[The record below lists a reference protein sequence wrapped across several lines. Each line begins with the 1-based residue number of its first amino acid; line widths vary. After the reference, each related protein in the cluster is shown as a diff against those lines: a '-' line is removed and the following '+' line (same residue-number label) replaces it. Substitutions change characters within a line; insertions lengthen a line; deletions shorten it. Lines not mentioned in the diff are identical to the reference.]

1 MCMKDLRTLAFVGV
15 KKAAQAGRYKI
26 GTMVKVVE
34 HIFDNTPDRDTNG
47 EKLET
52 ESEST
57 HAMRKMLVKLCCY
70 HLKPLMKCAGMALVV
85 SRHGELAVDMLSR
98 LDGLGSIDYDGD

>member
-1 MCMKDLRTLAFVGV
+1 MCMTDLRTLAFVGV
-15 KKAAQAGRYKI
+15 KKAAQAGGYKM

-34 HIFDNTPDRDTNG
+34 HIFDNTPDRDADG

-52 ESEST
+52 ESGNT
-57 HAMRKMLVKLCCY
+57 HAMRKMLVKLCCF
-70 HLKPLMKCAGMALVV
+70 HLKLLMKCAGMASVV

-98 LDGLGSIDYDGD
+98 LDGLDSIDYDGD